1 MVSATRRPTV
11 TGGDDDSLMG
21 IYAGLGISTVTVH
34 DYGYPARLRE
44 RLGNKAPALLHVAGQ
59 SALLSEP
66 GVGVVGSRG
75 VDQNGAQIAT
85 AVAERATSLGFLVVS
100 GGARG
105 VDLLAM
111 NAAYQV
117 GGRVVGI
124 LADSLTRTVS
134 RAETRKALL
143 DGDAVLATPYGPE
156 APFSVG
162 TAMGRNK
169 VIYALS
175 TLTVVVASDHETGGT
190 WAGAVEA
197 LRGGFGRVAVWRG
210 AGEGPGNAHLVRRG
224 ATPFENIDQ
233 LDAILAEPDEPVAAP
248 PEVSQET
255 LFTG

>member
-1 MVSATRRPTV
+1 
-11 TGGDDDSLMG
+11 
-21 IYAGLGISTVTVH
+21 LG
-34 DYGYPARLRE
+34 PR
-44 RLGNKAPALLHVAGQ
+44 APALLHVAGQ

-75 VDQNGAQIAT
+75 VDEDGARVAT
-85 AVAERATSLGFLVVS
+85 AVAERATSLGYPVVS

-105 VDLLAM
+105 VDQLAM

-117 GGRVVGI
+117 GGSVVGI

-134 RAETRKALL
+134 RAETRRALL
-143 DGDAVLATPYGPE
+143 DGHTVLATPYGPE

-210 AGEGPGNAHLVRRG
+210 AGEGPGNPHLVQRG
-224 ATPFENIDQ
+224 GIPFDTVDQ
-233 LDAILAEPDEPVAAP
+233 LDVILAEPDEPVVAP
-248 PEVSQET
+248 PEPSQET